1 VQAFGPPA
9 DRDYLLTLWRETD
22 MNRIA
27 LLLLAASFPL
37 GLVGC
42 NGSDSEVPSGTYS
55 GTIKKVNADEK
66 EIYVEADVD
75 GQTREL
81 ELYFTDATKL
91 VGPAGVDAAF
101 DVLTE
106 GMSVEVKVENK
117 DGRLVPVEVRPKM

>member
-1 VQAFGPPA
+1 
-9 DRDYLLTLWRETD
+9 
-22 MNRIA
+22 MKHIA
-27 LLLLAASFPL
+27 LLLLAASLGL

-42 NGSDSEVPSGTYS
+42 NGSDEDIPSGTYS

-75 GQTREL
+75 GEKREL

-91 VGPAGVDAAF
+91 VGPAGMDAAF
-101 DVLTE
+101 DVLKE

-117 DGRLVPVEVRPKM
+117 DGRLVPLEVRPKI